1 MFRAKVVEK
10 IRTYILCSI
19 TFFEN
24 HAVYDIK
31 WKNSVEPDRPQMT
44 LWRMRLAC
52 WITKATNTHS
62 DYVILVTIPLQQWLH
77 ERDSMLHFTYIP
89 CLVIDQYVSF

>member
-1 MFRAKVVEK
+1 M
-10 IRTYILCSI
+10 
-19 TFFEN
+19 
-24 HAVYDIK
+24 
-31 WKNSVEPDRPQMT
+31 EPDRPQMT

-62 DYVILVTIPLQQWLH
+62 DYVILVAFPLQQWLH

-89 CLVIDQYVSF
+89 CLVIDQYVSSVDIVKLSSVLSVD